1 MQALCALS
9 GSEHG
14 DKGNTKTKRTKTH
27 KKGKNPGLAGKK
39 NPDTQGKTQNP
50 RTHRKKKNPSDTQG
64 FSAELTSSTIAA
76 IYELHLVF
84 GNILVPRCCVW
95 VRECVYLCGGGEV
108 RVDIVPPFIFSVS
121 IAFLCDKRNQY
132 DRDQHAIAQGLCW
145 LKKKIEKKI
154 NVIIVTVISM
164 P

>member
-1 MQALCALS
+1 VRSQGANT
-9 GSEHG
+9 GIKETQKQ
-14 DKGNTKTKRTKTH
+14 KGQKPT
-27 KKGKNPGLAGKK
+27 KKGKTPDSQGKK
-39 NPDTQGKTQNP
+39 TP
-50 RTHRKKKNPSDTQG
+50 THREKRKTPGHTGKKKNPSDTQG